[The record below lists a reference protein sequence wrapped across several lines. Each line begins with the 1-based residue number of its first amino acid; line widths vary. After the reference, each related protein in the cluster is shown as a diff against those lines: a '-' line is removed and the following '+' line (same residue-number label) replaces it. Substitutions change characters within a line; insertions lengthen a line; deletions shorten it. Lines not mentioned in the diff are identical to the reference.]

1 MRIKLIR
8 STYAIIMIS
17 QLLGWIY
24 IMEKVVMG
32 ASGGMFHLGLLFI
45 FPSLFVVAWGLMISD
60 IKEDSR

>member
-32 ASGGMFHLGLLFI
+32 ASGMFHLGLLI